1 MFVVADYPSIKY
13 APDSEEAGW
22 KRADIR
28 GKGCSVV
35 LEQKGLQ
42 SARTRRLRRVVANTS
57 ESLGAKRNGRNS
69 KKGVFDEF
77 TFAQGNGIYREV
89 VKVLLAI

>member
-22 KRADIR
+22 WRVDVR

-35 LEQKGLQ
+35 PEQKGLQ
-42 SARTRRLRRVVANTS
+42 RPRTRRQRRVVANTS
-57 ESLGAKRNGRNS
+57 ESLGAKRDGRNS
-69 KKGVFDEF
+69 K
-77 TFAQGNGIYREV
+77 NRS
-89 VKVLLAI
+89 L